1 MGNQVDKDES
11 SEVIKEEE
19 LQSSKE
25 TLTTTTA
32 ITTTTTTT
40 TTTATVLA
48 TVAKTTKTDE
58 TTKPSGI
65 NIAGDTAA
73 HFVSRKETDSDID
86 EDFDSCEEV
95 FYDAEEAEKISL
107 AYVDLNVDEEDEEE
121 EEEDDDG
128 DDEDTSS
135 SSHELLAETLRSIR
149 ERKLLKTK
157 QIEIKNLNLLNTSW
171 IDGSTQTDS
180 SQETSQH
187 SGDCVPVEVLAN
199 LITQVEE
206 LLSHISD
213 GGQDYQSALSLNLRL
228 QLQNMASPALLTSV
242 ESSTNSLKLRRKS
255 EEVDHAKCL
264 ETDGSMES
272 YDITWDVGNSE
283 WDPIKKQHT
292 LLSPM
297 TAESSEFSFLN
308 DDNSLS
314 HSINL
319 RKYIDNKRWH
329 CMSRPQ
335 YPTSAGIS
343 ALVSCWN
350 YLYST
355 LGQGNRDPV
364 SQEVALTILGFQP
377 PFSEIDS
384 QDIVTNQ
391 GLIKSFQKLNDHFE
405 VSGQGCMFLKLQGT
419 DSTNLKEDHALAL
432 LKKGLKSK
440 QTTYIYHCEKHFLC
454 PVGFENTPLRATDA
468 YSSDLCSGDLETWI
482 ILADTSNKYPSL
494 QCKKWDHILTDLNCT
509 APDFLDIRRLERGIR
524 QRKHLQKI
532 FDSNDHCIIT
542 FQKCQ
547 HETDIV
553 AEDAD
558 NDDEEEDGDRG
569 DEEDRYDESPPQEI
583 IGLSDD
589 DEEEDD
595 EEDEQCLLTSSR
607 HSQQK
612 QEKTERLDKEEEELL
627 EGDMDA
633 DENYDDIL

>member
-1 MGNQVDKDES
+1 MSNNYGFVPSLAIMGNKVDKDPA
-11 SEVIKEEE
+11 SEGINDEC
-19 LQSSKE
+19 SNNCKE
-25 TLTTTTA
+25 TFAATKSTDGDETP
-32 ITTTTTTT
+32 
-40 TTTATVLA
+40 TATEVKLGEN
-48 TVAKTTKTDE
+48 TLQPVV
-58 TTKPSGI
+58 
-65 NIAGDTAA
+65 
-73 HFVSRKETDSDID
+73 HKETECDID
-86 EDFDSCEEV
+86 DDFDSGEDV
-95 FYDAEEAEKISL
+95 FYDAEEADKSQL
-107 AYVDLNVDEEDEEE
+107 AYVDSNAEAEEEEEEDEEE
-121 EEEDDDG
+121 EDEDG

-157 QIEIKNLNLLNTSW
+157 QIEIKHLNLLNTSW
-171 IDGSTQTDS
+171 VDGSTQTDAS
-180 SQETSQH
+180 LETSQH
-187 SGDCVPVEVLAN
+187 SADCVPVEVLAN
-199 LITQVEE
+199 LIAQVEE

-213 GGQDYQSALSLNLRL
+213 GGQDYQSALSLTLRL
-228 QLQNMASPALLTSV
+228 QLQNMASPALLANAD
-242 ESSTNSLKLRRKS
+242 SSNTLKQLRRKS
-255 EEVDHAKCL
+255 EEVEQAKSFDT
-264 ETDGSMES
+264 EGSMES

-297 TAESSEFSFLN
+297 TAESSEYSFLN

-314 HSINL
+314 QIINL
-319 RKYIDNKRWH
+319 RKNLDIKRWY

-335 YPTSAGIS
+335 YPSSAGIS

-364 SQEVALTILGFQP
+364 SQEVALTILGYQP

-391 GLIKSFQKLNDHFE
+391 GLIKSFQKLNEHFE
-405 VSGQGCMFLKLQGT
+405 VAGRGGVFLKLQGA
-419 DSTNLKEDHALAL
+419 DATNLKEDYALAL

-440 QTTYIYHCEKHFLC
+440 QTAYIYHCEKHFLC
-454 PVGFENTPLRATDA
+454 PIGYENTPLRATDA

-482 ILADTSNKYPSL
+482 ILGDTSSKYPSL
-494 QCKKWDHILTDLNCT
+494 QCKKWDHILTDLNCK

-524 QRKHLQKI
+524 QRKNLQKL
-532 FDSNDHCIIT
+532 FDSNDHCILT

-547 HETDIV
+547 NDQEMV

-558 NDDEEEDGDRG
+558 DDDDGDEEE
-569 DEEDRYDESPPQEI
+569 EEEEEEYDESPPQEI

-589 DEEEDD
+589 DEEDE
-595 EEDEQCLLTSSR
+595 EEDEQCLLTTTR
-607 HSQQK
+607 PPKESQDGD
-612 QEKTERLDKEEEELL
+612 RLEKEEEELL

-633 DENYDDIL
+633 DEDYDNIL